1 MAMLILMAMVKRAE
15 EQVGEILELGGW
27 KLIRKPGHGPLRA
40 DIVAQKGDQRLV
52 IEVKAAREGRRDRVI
67 PLLAQAILQA
77 QAQARALPGSPRP
90 VAILVVADASPALF
104 AAVEAFARDY
114 AQDVG
119 VGIVAPGGRR
129 FFDPALDHLNH
140 VVAAAPPRAV
150 PREAAPHL
158 FSDLNQWMLKVLLA
172 PRLPSELLAAPR
184 GDYRNASELASAA
197 KVSVMSAFRL
207 VRQLEDG
214 QHLESSDRGMRLVR
228 LDDLFHRWRAAA
240 MRPVREI
247 PVRWILPGAASRR
260 VRSALDAAGNEACL
274 GLFGAADALGLGH
287 VHGVAP
293 HLYVSSRAHL
303 PLKHLGLRQASP
315 DEAPDAFLRPLSA
328 SASIMR
334 GAVVRDGLR
343 ASDVLQVWLDV
354 QSHPSRGREQAD
366 FIWRRVLA
374 PAFGVKGL

>member
-1 MAMLILMAMVKRAE
+1 MAMLIITAMVNKAE
-15 EQVGEILELGGW
+15 EQVIEILERGGW
-27 KLIRKPGHGPLRA
+27 KLIRERGHGPLRP
-40 DIVAQKGDQRLV
+40 DIVAQKGKQRLV

-90 VAILVVADASPALF
+90 VAILVVADPSPALF
-104 AAVEAFARDY
+104 GAVEAFARDY

-119 VGIVAPGGRR
+119 VGIVAPGGARR

-140 VVAAAPPRAV
+140 LAAPPRAV
-150 PREAAPHL
+150 PREPVPHL

-172 PRLPSELLAAPR
+172 PHLPPELLAAPR
-184 GDYRNASELASAA
+184 GEYRNASELASAA
-197 KVSVMSAFRL
+197 NVSVMSAFRL
-207 VRQLEDG
+207 VRQLEQG
-214 QHLESSDRGMRLVR
+214 QHLESSDQGMRLVR

-240 MRPVREI
+240 MRSVREM

-260 VRSALDAAGNEACL
+260 VRSALDAGGNDACL
-274 GLFGAADALGLGH
+274 GLFAAADALGLGH

-293 HLYVSSRAHL
+293 HLYMSSRAHL

-366 FIWRRVLA
+366 FIWRRVLG
-374 PAFGVKGL
+374 PAFGVRVSG

>member
-1 MAMLILMAMVKRAE
+1 MAMLIITAMVNRAE
-15 EQVGEILELGGW
+15 EQVGEILKQSGW
-27 KLIRKPGHGPLRA
+27 KLIREPGRGPLRP
-40 DIVAQKGDQRLV
+40 DIVAQKGKQRLV

-77 QAQARALPGSPRP
+77 QAQARALSGSPRP
-90 VAILVVADASPALF
+90 VAILVVDDPSPALF
-104 AAVEAFARDY
+104 EAVEAFARDY
-114 AQDVG
+114 AQNVG
-119 VGIVAPGGRR
+119 VGIVAPGGARR

-140 VVAAAPPRAV
+140 GAPAPPRAV
-150 PREAAPHL
+150 PREPVPHL

-172 PRLPSELLAAPR
+172 PRLPPELLAAPR
-184 GDYRNASELASAA
+184 GEYRNASELASAA
-197 KVSVMSAFRL
+197 NVSVMSAFRL
-207 VRQLEDG
+207 VRQLEQS
-214 QHLESSDRGMRLVR
+214 QHLERSDRGMRLVR

-240 MRPVREI
+240 MRPVREM

-260 VRSALDAAGNEACL
+260 VRSALDAGGSDACL
-274 GLFGAADALGLGH
+274 GLFAAADALGLGH

-293 HLYVSSRAHL
+293 HLYISSRAHL
-303 PLKHLGLRQASP
+303 PLKHLGVRQASP
-315 DEAPDAFLRPLSA
+315 DEAPDAFLRPLAA
-328 SASIMR
+328 SAAIMR